1 VERRRAVSSAV
12 FETSGVVRSG
22 DREFRQVMTGR
33 AGVWSM
39 LHTLGHTAR
48 AQLRLD
54 PRLWFPPLVWMRAY
68 TVKIATADFAAGI
81 TVGRIIA

>member
-1 VERRRAVSSAV
+1 MASSSIGPGELGSLVERRRAVSSAV

-48 AQLRLD
+48 AQLRSL
-54 PRLWFPPLVWMRAY
+54 
-68 TVKIATADFAAGI
+68 TCC
-81 TVGRIIA
+81 